1 MNSLMAEDFISNV
14 KNGKLK
20 NFDLETINGWVSQW
34 CYDHLDEGEYNDQTI
49 DADTEDMYKL
59 VVDECTGLPFDEY
72 KQYLTV
78 KA

>member
-1 MNSLMAEDFISNV
+1 MNSLMAEDFINDV
-14 KNGKLK
+14 KSGKLK
-20 NFDLETINGWVSQW
+20 KLDLETINRWVSQW

-72 KQYLTV
+72 KKYV
-78 KA
+78 